1 MMSTV
6 MSATEA
12 RVRFG
17 EVLRR
22 VEKNETVTV
31 ERGGQ
36 PKAVILSVEEYERLI
51 RHASQEEDW
60 QMLLMESRKSFRESL
75 GDKEL
80 DVDSVIAMMR
90 EERSEELLENL
101 R

>member
-1 MMSTV
+1 LERSCG
-6 MSATEA
+6 AWN
-12 RVRFG
+12 
-17 EVLRR
+17 
-22 VEKNETVTV
+22 NETVTV

-51 RHASQEEDW
+51 RHAPQEEDW
-60 QMLLMESRKSFRESL
+60 QTLLMESRKSFRESL

-80 DVDSVIAMMR
+80 DIDSVIATMR
-90 EERSEELLENL
+90 EERSDELFENL